1 MRRRLWLLLALVAPF
16 ASAADAPRLVDDWEA
31 VRVSVKPF
39 VVKDL
44 DGKALSL
51 ADLSG
56 KIAVVDFWATWCK
69 PCVKELPELAAYH
82 QRLAERT
89 DVVLLSFNV
98 GEKRAEV
105 EAFLKGLPVSFPV
118 YCGDALVEPLELAA
132 FPTKL
137 ILDARKPGQGRH
149 GRAALPPRG
158 PHLRRE
164 HRGARRG
171 AAPRDALNGPRA
183 AKRAGF
189 TPASVAGG

>member
-31 VRVSVKPF
+31 VRVTVKPF

-105 EAFLKGLPVSFPV
+105 EAFLKGSPVSFPV

-137 ILDARKPGQGRH
+137 ILDARKPGKDGTVLLRF
-149 GRAALPPRG
+149 
-158 PHLRRE
+158 RRE
-164 HRGARRG
+164 G
-171 AAPRDALNGPRA
+171 L
-183 AKRAGF
+183 
-189 TPASVAGG
+189 TSVASIEARVAELLREMP

>member
-1 MRRRLWLLLALVAPF
+1 LLPVLVVTLASV
-16 ASAADAPRLVDDWEA
+16 ASAARADDDWED
-31 VRVSVKPF
+31 VRITVKPF
-39 VVKDL
+39 EVKDL

-82 QRLAERT
+82 QRLADRK

-105 EAFLKGLPVSFPV
+105 EAFLKGSPVSFPV
-118 YCGDALVEPLELAA
+118 YCGDALVGPLELAA

-137 ILDARKPGQGRH
+137 ILDVRKPGKG
-149 GRAALPPRG
+149 GSALLRF
-158 PHLRRE
+158 RRE
-164 HRGARRG
+164 G
-171 AAPRDALNGPRA
+171 L
-183 AKRAGF
+183 
-189 TPASVAGG
+189 TSVASIEARVAELLRETP

>member
-1 MRRRLWLLLALVAPF
+1 MRKRLWLLPVLVVTLASV
-16 ASAADAPRLVDDWEA
+16 ASAARADDDWED
-31 VRVSVKPF
+31 VRITVKPF
-39 VVKDL
+39 EVKDL

-82 QRLAERT
+82 QRLADRK

-105 EAFLKGLPVSFPV
+105 EAFLKGSPVSFPV
-118 YCGDALVEPLELAA
+118 YCGDALVGPLELAA

-137 ILDARKPGQGRH
+137 ILDVRKPGKG
-149 GRAALPPRG
+149 GSALLRF
-158 PHLRRE
+158 RRE
-164 HRGARRG
+164 G
-171 AAPRDALNGPRA
+171 L
-183 AKRAGF
+183 
-189 TPASVAGG
+189 TSVASIEARVAELLRETP

>member
-1 MRRRLWLLLALVAPF
+1 LLSVLVVTLASV
-16 ASAADAPRLVDDWEA
+16 ASAARADDDWED
-31 VRVSVKPF
+31 VRITVKPF
-39 VVKDL
+39 EVKDL

-82 QRLAERT
+82 QRLADRK

-105 EAFLKGLPVSFPV
+105 EAFLKGSPVSFPV
-118 YCGDALVEPLELAA
+118 YCGDALVGPLELAA

-137 ILDARKPGQGRH
+137 ILDVRKPGKGGGALLRFRRE
-149 GRAALPPRG
+149 GLTSVASIEARVAAL
-158 PHLRRE
+158 LRE
-164 HRGARRG
+164 
-171 AAPRDALNGPRA
+171 
-183 AKRAGF
+183 
-189 TPASVAGG
+189 TP

>member
-1 MRRRLWLLLALVAPF
+1 VWLLSVLVVTLASV
-16 ASAADAPRLVDDWEA
+16 ASAARADDDWED
-31 VRVSVKPF
+31 VRITVRPF
-39 VVKDL
+39 EVKDL

-82 QRLAERT
+82 QRLADRK

-105 EAFLKGLPVSFPV
+105 EAFLKGSPVSFPV

-137 ILDARKPGQGRH
+137 ILDARRPGKDGAVLLRF
-149 GRAALPPRG
+149 
-158 PHLRRE
+158 RRE
-164 HRGARRG
+164 G
-171 AAPRDALNGPRA
+171 L
-183 AKRAGF
+183 
-189 TPASVAGG
+189 TSVASIEARVAELLLETP